1 MGHHAYGVICIKRQL
16 TNAHRW
22 VSIVVAIGLT
32 HNAARSRHAIARV
45 GQAVVFHYRAGYGR
59 VGREPEATVV
69 DDGRLETVHG
79 CDGGES
85 EKRNASKKERKKN
98 GNDENNTE
106 KKTWFLRIQTWQR
119 HELLTFAARRRSV
132 PATIDVA
139 DQVSPSDD
147 LIPFVAGV
155 GDHAQIVASII
166 DQLVGTVGDT
176 GRHAA
181 LYICTR

>member
-1 MGHHAYGVICIKRQL
+1 M
-16 TNAHRW
+16 
-22 VSIVVAIGLT
+22 AIGLT

-106 KKTWFLRIQTWQR
+106 KKRDFSVFRLDNVTNYLRSQR
-119 HELLTFAARRRSV
+119 GGGPFQRPSTSQ
-132 PATIDVA
+132 IK
-139 DQVSPSDD
+139 SPRPM
-147 LIPFVAGV
+147 I
-155 GDHAQIVASII
+155 
-166 DQLVGTVGDT
+166 
-176 GRHAA
+176 
-181 LYICTR
+181 